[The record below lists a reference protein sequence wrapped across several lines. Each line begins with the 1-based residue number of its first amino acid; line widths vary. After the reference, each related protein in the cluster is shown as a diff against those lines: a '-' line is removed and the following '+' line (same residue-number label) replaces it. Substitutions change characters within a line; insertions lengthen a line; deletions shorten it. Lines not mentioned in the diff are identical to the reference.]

1 MKNLFDIIQ
10 EEVERTIYEEHL
22 LNLVNENIDK
32 LLFEKKKKKKQS
44 KHKKKKANKTGVGTD
59 TIERSNR
66 KAYNNDIINGSELA
80 RRAHITNSK
89 NDDTIRSLASKYW
102 GHNKNARKPSK
113 KQNKKMHAQVTKL

>member
-1 MKNLFDIIQ
+1 MKNLIDIIQ
-10 EEVERTIYEEHL
+10 EEVERTLYEERIL
-22 LNLVNENIDK
+22 KAVNETIDR
-32 LLFEKKKKKKQS
+32 LLFEKEESKSKKS
-44 KHKKKKANKTGVGTD
+44 GAGSD

-113 KQNKKMHAQVTKL
+113 KQNKKMHAQVSKL